1 MCHLFLL
8 MPVLALPVFWLLP
21 IGAAGTIYAAVVAIS
36 LAVYW
41 LMMKA
46 MRRPVAM
53 GIETMQHAIG
63 VVRYVEGRTAT
74 IWARSELWSAEP
86 EAENLRVGDEVE
98 VVGANGVVLK
108 VKKVRVRTAPSGLP
122 ASGGE

>member
-1 MCHLFLL
+1 M
-8 MPVLALPVFWLLP
+8 FWLLP

-46 MRRPVAM
+46 MRRPVVM
-53 GIETMQHAIG
+53 GIETMQHAVG
-63 VVRYVEGRTAT
+63 VVRYIEGRKAT

-86 EAENLRVGDEVE
+86 EGENLRVGDEVE
-98 VVGANGVVLK
+98 VVGANGIVLK
-108 VKKVRVRTAPSGLP
+108 VRKAGARAVSPALP
-122 ASGGE
+122 VSGGERVMTSCPGHRA